1 MIIVLAQIILYSQVG
16 HLLTKLLPK
25 ITKNARNGTENRL
38 SKSHLGWN
46 FHCIISAQWHLLRA
60 FFVHNCLRLLLFETY
75 IILSSSLQ
83 FEEVLYICWIQRVN
97 ILLFSWLAI
106 IIFNLHSLA
115 SQQDYLNNQWNNY
128 NNDNDNTIKCR
139 NNMNSEKIRVPD
151 GIWTRFPPLFSS
163 VVRSGRVGGQIQCTT
178 LLLLFL
184 FFWFFF
190 QVHVISTF
198 TRNIH
203 NIISAQWYL
212 PLYILIF
219 Q

>member
-1 MIIVLAQIILYSQVG
+1 MKFSLHHQCTVTFAACIFHIIVYVCYFLKLISSCPLRFSLKKYYSSSIIHFLDS
-16 HLLTKLLPK
+16 
-25 ITKNARNGTENRL
+25 E
-38 SKSHLGWN
+38 SK
-46 FHCIISAQWHLLRA
+46 
-60 FFVHNCLRLLLFETY
+60 Y
-75 IILSSSLQ
+75 IIVFLIGNN
-83 FEEVLYICWIQRVN
+83 Y
-97 ILLFSWLAI
+97 
-106 IIFNLHSLA
+106 FNLHSLA

-139 NNMNSEKIRVPD
+139 NNMNSEIIRVPD
-151 GIWTRFPPLFSS
+151 WIWTRFPPLFSS
-163 VVRSGRVGGQIQCTT
+163 VVRSGRVGGQIQSKT
-178 LLLLFL
+178 LLFL
-184 FFWFFF
+184 FLLFCFFFF